1 MRLRPRPTV
10 SRELRFCRWLSNA
23 PDNAP
28 TASDNEFWLRKL
40 GKGQRRVSP
49 STENERKGNCMEA
62 GTTAKEET
70 SFQIVSTPP
79 ETPYI
84 NVKAALSRFTTVSYL
99 QPKTQR
105 HAQTNQFVDLK
116 VLKLTSGKGGN
127 GSVSFFRDA
136 GRAIGPPDGG
146 DGGDGGGIY
155 VQAVEGLNGLAKL
168 KTSYRAADGEDGAA
182 RQLDGARGKDVLIL
196 VPVGTVIKWCM
207 DPLTVRDAVQAWRRG
222 NSRVALRD
230 AINQQTVDLQCTG
243 RFEMDQKPTH
253 IQLFRDSY
261 GPGEGWYFKG
271 KDKAYHE
278 DKSWFTDLND
288 KVKIYDLEAAESE
301 LRNDRFPLCGLDLA
315 KPNENP
321 ICLLKGGKGG
331 LGNMHFLT
339 NVIRNPRFSKVGRD
353 GLEQHFM
360 FELKTLADLGLVG
373 LPNAGKSTI
382 LNCISN
388 ARPKVGHWEFT
399 TTHPNVGTVKRG
411 FDGVSFTVADIP
423 GIIEGAANDKGMG
436 LEFIRHIQRSKGWA
450 IILSLGN
457 ADPLKDL
464 NLLISELGGL
474 EEVSKKNVLVVCNK
488 ADIGHENPASQ
499 RKFNIIQQFCQTQ
512 KWDAIPISALKEQ
525 NIDLLLQ
532 KMAVCAGKV

>member
-1 MRLRPRPTV
+1 MSLRSFQRVFQNPQARRL
-10 SRELRFCRWLSNA
+10 LSNA

-28 TASDNEFWLRKL
+28 TASDNEFWLRNL
-40 GKGQRRVSP
+40 GKGQRRVLVSDENR
-49 STENERKGNCMEA
+49 TETINQQV
-62 GTTAKEET
+62 ET
-70 SFQIVSTPP
+70 SVKVDPSFQIMSTPP

-84 NVKAALSRFTTVSYL
+84 NVKASLSRFTTVSYL
-99 QPKTQR
+99 QPKNQR
-105 HAQTNQFVDLK
+105 HAQAKEFVDLK
-116 VLKLTSGKGGN
+116 VLRLKSGKGGN

-155 VQAVEGLNGLAKL
+155 VQAVEGLNSLAKL
-168 KTSYRAADGEDGAA
+168 KTSYRAADGGDGAA

-207 DPLTVRDAVQAWRRG
+207 DPLTVRDAVQAWRGANRT
-222 NSRVALRD
+222 ALRD
-230 AINQQTVDLQCTG
+230 ALHQKTVNLHCTG

-253 IQLFRDSY
+253 IQLFRESY
-261 GPGEGWYFKG
+261 EPGEGWYFKG

-278 DKSWFTDLND
+278 EKPWFVELND
-288 KVKIYDLEAAESE
+288 KVKVFDLEAAESQ
-301 LRNDRFPLCGLDLA
+301 LKNDRFPLCGLDLD

-339 NVIRNPRFSKVGRD
+339 NVIRNPRFAKVGRD

-388 ARPKVGHWEFT
+388 AKPRVGHWDFT
-399 TTHPNVGTVKRG
+399 TTHPNVGTVERG
-411 FDGVSFTVADIP
+411 FDGLSFTVADIP
-423 GIIEGAANDKGMG
+423 GIIKGASDDRGMG
-436 LEFIRHIQRSKGWA
+436 LEFIRHIQRSRGWVFV
-450 IILSLGN
+450 LSLGN
-457 ADPLKDL
+457 EDPLEDL

-474 EEVSKKNVLVVCNK
+474 EDVSKKNVLVVCNK
-488 ADIGHENPASQ
+488 ADIDYENPASQ
-499 RKFNIIQQFCQTQ
+499 TKFNKIRQFCEARG
-512 KWDAIPISALKEQ
+512 WDIVPVSALKGQ
-525 NIDLLLQ
+525 NIDVLLQ
-532 KMAVCAGKV
+532 KMAVCAGKA